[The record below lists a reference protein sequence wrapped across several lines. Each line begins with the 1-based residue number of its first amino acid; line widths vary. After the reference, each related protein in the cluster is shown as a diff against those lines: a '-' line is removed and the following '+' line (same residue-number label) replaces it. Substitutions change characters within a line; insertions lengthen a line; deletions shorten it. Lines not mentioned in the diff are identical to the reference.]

1 MKFLEHWGEW
11 LLLFLDELQKSIQ
24 KKPVSL
30 YSLRDPA
37 GFDEL
42 VPPVDGVQLAE
53 ELGRASSRAKD
64 LGLNRS
70 LFPFS
75 FSGFE
80 VHLLTA
86 KDFELPTQ
94 EPLEEHS
101 IFFRQLGRE
110 RERSFRPSEGTG
122 KSLDLDRHDRDFFQL
137 VVWDPK
143 SQKIAAGYRF
153 CFLDLLFFN
162 EAQTSSVV
170 EESLRD
176 KLQLLYTHVFFQ
188 WKTEAFT
195 RPGAFI
201 EASRSFVVPEY
212 QKSRALFAAWR
223 GIGRILIGNPRYHI
237 FIGATS
243 ITRDFPALAQE
254 LIAIF
259 LLNRCRWSELKGLI
273 NPPQAL
279 QFTELQ
285 DRGLLDWVGQLQS
298 IQDLAQALQVIHP
311 QLQVPPLVK
320 SYTEKIQSEFF
331 GAVVDPDFNTL
342 DFPTWMDA
350 SRVPENV
357 LQIYLPDV
365 SERENYL
372 QENKRIWSKT

>member
-1 MKFLEHWGEW
+1 M
-11 LLLFLDELQKSIQ
+11 LFLDELKKSIQ
-24 KKPVSL
+24 KKSVSL
-30 YSLRDPA
+30 HSLRNPA
-37 GFDEL
+37 HFDDL
-42 VPPVDGVQLAE
+42 VAAVDGLQLSE
-53 ELGRASSRAKD
+53 ELALASSRPEN

-70 LFPFS
+70 FFPFS

-86 KDFELPTQ
+86 KDFELHPGK
-94 EPLEEHS
+94 PLEEQS
-101 IFFRQLGRE
+101 VFFKQLGRE

-122 KSLDLDRHDRDFFQL
+122 KALDLDRHDQDFFQL
-137 VVWDPK
+137 IVWDPK
-143 SQKIAAGYRF
+143 TQKIAAGYRF

-162 EAQTSSVV
+162 EAHTSNLV

-176 KLQLLYTHVFFQ
+176 KLQLLYTDVFFH
-188 WKTEAFT
+188 WKPQAFK

-273 NPPQAL
+273 DPPRAL

-285 DRGLLDWVGQLQS
+285 ERGLLDWVGQLQS

-350 SRVPENV
+350 SLVPENV
-357 LQIYLPDV
+357 LQIYLPDA